1 MSLHLAPRPW
11 LPPSLGLLLEDEHGT
26 AAGRRQE
33 EERLR
38 AGAFDAGRRR
48 GLEEGLAQGR
58 AEGAAEAAADAARVL
73 EQAVAERAAQGAGA
87 AVAALHRLLERRAD
101 DRRALDTDARAALFA
116 ALQAVLPA
124 LLAHA
129 AGGEIAA
136 LLAELLVE
144 RGEDVIL
151 LAAHPDTLAAMQ
163 REGFPELQSQPARI
177 RLLPEPAM
185 PPGAAEA
192 SWVSGGVI
200 HRPEAL
206 VARALAILAAPD
218 VAPPEPPQEHA
229 P

>member
-1 MSLHLAPRPW
+1 MNVIARPYM
-11 LPPSLGLLLEDEHGT
+11 PPSIGLLLADEDGS
-26 AAGRRQE
+26 AASRRQA

-38 AGAFDAGRRR
+38 AGAFDAGHRR

-58 AEGAAEAAADAARVL
+58 AQGAAEAAAEAARVL
-73 EQAVAERAAQGAGA
+73 ERTVAERAAQGAGA
-87 AVAALHRLLERRAD
+87 AVQALHRLLERRAE
-101 DRRALDTDARAALFA
+101 DRRAMDTDARAAVLA
-116 ALQAVLPA
+116 ALEAVLPA
-124 LLAHA
+124 LLERA

-136 LLAELLVE
+136 LLAEALTE

-151 LAAHPDTLAAMQ
+151 LTAHPDTLAAMQ
-163 REGFPELQSQPARI
+163 REGFPATQPQPQPARI

-192 SWVSGGVI
+192 SWVSGGLI

-206 VARALAILAAPD
+206 VARALAILAPPD
-218 VAPPEPPQEHA
+218 AAAPPTSQEHA

>member
-1 MSLHLAPRPW
+1 MSLHLAPRPY

-48 GLEEGLAQGR
+48 GLEDGLAQGR
-58 AEGAAEAAADAARVL
+58 AEGAAEAAAEAARVL

-87 AVAALHRLLERRAD
+87 AVAALHRLLEQRAE
-101 DRRALDTDARAALFA
+101 DRRAMDTDARAALFA

-124 LLAHA
+124 LLARE

-136 LLAELLVE
+136 VLAAVLCE

-151 LAAHPDTLAAMQ
+151 LTAHPDTLEAMQ
-163 REGFPELQSQPARI
+163 REGFPALQPQPARI

-192 SWVSGGVI
+192 SWVSGGLI

-206 VARALAILAAPD
+206 VARALAILAPPAAAPSEILQEQ
-218 VAPPEPPQEHA
+218 AP
-229 P
+229 